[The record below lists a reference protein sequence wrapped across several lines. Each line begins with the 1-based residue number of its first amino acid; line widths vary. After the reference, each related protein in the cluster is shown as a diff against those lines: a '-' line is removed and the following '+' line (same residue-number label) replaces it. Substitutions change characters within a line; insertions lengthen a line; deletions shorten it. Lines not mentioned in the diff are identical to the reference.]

1 MTARRDHVGRLSGP
15 LAGRSGRSLQNR
27 RGKPRGDFLS
37 VEHIR
42 SVAILWNVLACPK
55 VEAGSEPVN
64 YP

>member
-1 MTARRDHVGRLSGP
+1 MTARRDDVGRLSGP

-37 VEHIR
+37 VEHIL
-42 SVAILWNVLACPK
+42 SDPLDVLACPK

>member
-1 MTARRDHVGRLSGP
+1 MTAGGEHIGCLSRPLGGLLGR
-15 LAGRSGRSLQNR
+15 ALQHR

-37 VEHIR
+37 VEHIL
-42 SVAILWNVLACPK
+42 SDPLDVLACPK